1 MPRNPAPREGTLD
14 KAARELVLAR
24 DSIGCA
30 AGMGRCQVC
39 RKIMP
44 HKELEASHHVGR
56 RKRSVRWDAD
66 NLSCKCHA
74 CHRQMDLNPLEHA
87 EWVKEWLG
95 EERYAALHQTPTDH
109 GLPSHPH
116 HRHQSVAVP
125 HLADPVQDLIV
136 RDLVIRVIRIALL
149 VEIAMG
155 AAQVA
160 SLAISVGIR
169 NIPSKML

>member
-66 NLSCKCHA
+66 NISCKCHS

-95 EERYAALHQTPTDH
+95 EERYAALKVKSNQLQKLT
-109 GLPSHPH
+109 GKGKWELLSEL
-116 HRHQSVAVP
+116 RAEKRRIC
-125 HLADPVQDLIV
+125 AANDLT
-136 RDLVIRVIRIALL
+136 A
-149 VEIAMG
+149 
-155 AAQVA
+155 
-160 SLAISVGIR
+160 
-169 NIPSKML
+169 